1 MIVAGDGFDVEIV
14 IAHAKQRIADFKVPQ
29 YVALREQPLPRNPGG
44 KVLKRQLREQ
54 TEWASRCASAGGGR
68 HRRRRTKPSALE
80 ERAWVAHHLVDLLS
94 LTPRWWSAGI
104 TSWTTC
110 R

>member
-1 MIVAGDGFDVEIV
+1 M

-54 TEWASRCASAGGGR
+54 TDWGEPLR
-68 HRRRRTKPSALE
+68 
-80 ERAWVAHHLVDLLS
+80 
-94 LTPRWWSAGI
+94 
-104 TSWTTC
+104 
-110 R
+110 